1 MSASSGDV
9 GDWVELGERSFLMG
23 TGTGSKFGGAA
34 AGPHIFEAQVLA
46 SACKLNSDLHLPTP
60 PRSQPTPVQDCSADG
75 NANSKLM
82 MTSTPF

>member
-1 MSASSGDV
+1 MSASSGDALGV

-46 SACKLNSDLHLPTP
+46 SACKSHPRWGLQNS
-60 PRSQPTPVQDCSADG
+60 PRVVSRRPW
-75 NANSKLM
+75 
-82 MTSTPF
+82 